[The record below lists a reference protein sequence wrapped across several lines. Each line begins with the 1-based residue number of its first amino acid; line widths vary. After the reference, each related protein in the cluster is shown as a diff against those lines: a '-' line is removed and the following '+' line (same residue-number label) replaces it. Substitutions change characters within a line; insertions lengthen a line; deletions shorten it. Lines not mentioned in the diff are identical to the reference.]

1 MTLKQIDTKITSKQV
16 NTKTTSKQVNTK
28 LASQHNIVIKHAF
41 GLADSVTVSVQEGD
55 IFAFLRIFTFSHF
68 LTASRR
74 RSKRLHKLERLKAA
88 EKERL
93 GEKPPLAGMFWLIK
107 VSLHHLTSPSGHF
120 FGQRMM

>member
-55 IFAFLRIFTFSHF
+55 IFENF
-68 LTASRR
+68 
-74 RSKRLHKLERLKAA
+74 
-88 EKERL
+88 
-93 GEKPPLAGMFWLIK
+93 
-107 VSLHHLTSPSGHF
+107 HF
-120 FGQRMM
+120 FTLFDSFASEKQALA